1 MSRSLRVRQ
10 DCIPRVKSAVQRNGY
25 PRQKDLAEDVGCSLA
40 TASNF
45 LNGKPVDFTNFIEIC
60 DRLGL
65 DWKDIAASDSNG
77 TNSTTVA
84 ENAQPEE
91 ASALAFPDE
100 LEAEDFIY
108 VERPLIE
115 SLCYQTLCQP
125 GSLLRIK
132 APGLMGKTS
141 LMAKILS
148 QLAHQGYRPV
158 SLSLHYAQ
166 KTDFNSL
173 DVFLKWFC
181 VSVSQSLGMPNRLAD
196 YWDEQH
202 SASKVNCTD
211 YFERYLLKASD
222 SPLVLCLDEV
232 ERIFDYRD
240 VASDFLGLL
249 RAWHEQART
258 RNIWRKLR
266 LVVVHSTEVYVPL
279 KVNESPFN
287 VGVPIELPELTP
299 EQVQNLAQLYG
310 LSWDL
315 AQVKQL
321 MDMVGGHPYLVE
333 QAFSHLKIN
342 TTVTLEQLLQSA
354 ATEAGIYGNH
364 LRRYWCIIQQ
374 HSELA
379 EALKKVVTATG
390 NVRLEPTQAYKLH
403 RMGLLHLAG
412 NEVTTACNLYRQY
425 FCDRFLCGAECDR
438 FRLIPSD

>member
-1 MSRSLRVRQ
+1 
-10 DCIPRVKSAVQRNGY
+10 
-25 PRQKDLAEDVGCSLA
+25 
-40 TASNF
+40 
-45 LNGKPVDFTNFIEIC
+45 
-60 DRLGL
+60 
-65 DWKDIAASDSNG
+65 
-77 TNSTTVA
+77 
-84 ENAQPEE
+84 
-91 ASALAFPDE
+91 
-100 LEAEDFIY
+100 
-108 VERPLIE
+108 
-115 SLCYQTLCQP
+115 
-125 GSLLRIK
+125 
-132 APGLMGKTS
+132 MGKTS

-148 QLAHQGYRPV
+148 QLAHQGYRTV

-232 ERIFDYRD
+232 ERVFDYRD

-258 RNIWRKLR
+258 RDNWRKLR

-310 LSWDL
+310 LSWEL

-425 FCDRFLCGAECDR
+425 FCDRFLGGAECDR
-438 FRLIPSD
+438 FGLIPSD

>member
-1 MSRSLRVRQ
+1 MPRSLRVRQ
-10 DCIPRVKSAVQRNGY
+10 DCIQKVKLAVQRNAY
-25 PRQKDLAEDVGCSLA
+25 PRQKDLAEDVGCCLP
-40 TASNF
+40 TVSNF
-45 LNGKPVDFTNFIEIC
+45 LNGKPVDFLNFTEIC
-60 DRLGL
+60 RKLGL
-65 DWKDIAASDSNG
+65 DWQAIAAFDSKG
-77 TNSTTVA
+77 SNSTTVA
-84 ENAQPEE
+84 ENAPPLEE
-91 ASALAFPDE
+91 SVEPFPDE
-100 LEAEDFIY
+100 PSGEDFIY
-108 VERPLIE
+108 VERPPIE

-148 QLAHQGYRPV
+148 QLAHQGYRKV
-158 SLSLHYAQ
+158 SLNLHYAET
-166 KTDFNSL
+166 TDFTNL
-173 DVFLKWFC
+173 DKFLKWFC
-181 VSVSQSLGMPNRLAD
+181 VSVGQNLGMPNRLAD
-196 YWDEQH
+196 YWDEQF
-202 SASKVNCTD
+202 STSKMNCTH
-211 YFERYLLKASD
+211 YFEQYLLAASAN
-222 SPLVLCLDEV
+222 PLVLCLDEV
-232 ERIFDYRD
+232 ERIFPYRE

-258 RNIWRKLR
+258 RNIWKKLR
-266 LVVVHSTEVYVPL
+266 LVVVNSTEVYVPL

-299 EQVQNLAQLYG
+299 EQVQNLAQHYG

-379 EALKKVVTATG
+379 EAFKKVVTATG

-403 RMGLLHLAG
+403 SMGLVHLAG
-412 NEVTTACNLYRQY
+412 NKVTIGCNLYRQY
-425 FCDRFLCGAECDR
+425 FYHCFGLN
-438 FRLIPSD
+438 

>member
-1 MSRSLRVRQ
+1 MPRSLKVRQ
-10 DCIPRVKSAVQRNGY
+10 DCIQKVKLAVQRNGY

-40 TASNF
+40 TVSNF
-45 LNGKPVDFTNFIEIC
+45 LNGKPVDFLNFTEIC
-60 DRLGL
+60 QKLGL
-65 DWKDIAASDSNG
+65 DWKAIAAFDSNG
-77 TNSTTVA
+77 SNSTTVA
-84 ENAQPEE
+84 ENAPPLEE
-91 ASALAFPDE
+91 SVEPFPDE
-100 LEAEDFIY
+100 PEGEDFIY
-108 VERPLIE
+108 VERPPIE
-115 SLCYQTLCQP
+115 SLCYQTLGQP

-148 QLAHQGYRPV
+148 QLARQGYRVV
-158 SLSLHYAQ
+158 SLNLHYADT
-166 KTDFNSL
+166 TDFTNL
-173 DVFLKWFC
+173 DKFLKWFC
-181 VSVSQSLGMPNRLAD
+181 VSVGQNLGMPNRLAD
-196 YWDEQH
+196 YWDEQF
-202 SASKVNCTD
+202 STSKMNCTH
-211 YFERYLLKASD
+211 YFERYLLAASD

-232 ERIFDYRD
+232 ERIFPYRE

-258 RNIWRKLR
+258 RNIWKKLR

-299 EQVQNLAQLYG
+299 EQVQNLAQHYG

-403 RMGLLHLAG
+403 SMGLVHLAG
-412 NEVTTACNLYRQY
+412 NEVTIGCNLYRQY
-425 FCDRFLCGAECDR
+425 FYHCLG
-438 FRLIPSD
+438 LN